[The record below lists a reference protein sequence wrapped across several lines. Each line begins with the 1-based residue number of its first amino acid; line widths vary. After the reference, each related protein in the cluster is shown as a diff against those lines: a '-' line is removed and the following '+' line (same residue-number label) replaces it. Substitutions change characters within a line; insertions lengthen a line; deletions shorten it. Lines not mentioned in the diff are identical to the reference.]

1 MFDTVIHRVLCFK
14 NDFFFGKFFRKMSK
28 VKSAS
33 FFELFSM
40 IMILL
45 EMLRI
50 SNFSVLQQV
59 IHFRKQQLQ
68 TLQVFVAFLVL

>member
-1 MFDTVIHRVLCFK
+1 
-14 NDFFFGKFFRKMSK
+14 MSK

-45 EMLRI
+45 ELLRI
-50 SNFSVLQQV
+50 SNFSVLQLVIQV
-59 IHFRKQQLQ
+59 RK
-68 TLQVFVAFLVL
+68 TAITNASGFCCIFGFVKNT